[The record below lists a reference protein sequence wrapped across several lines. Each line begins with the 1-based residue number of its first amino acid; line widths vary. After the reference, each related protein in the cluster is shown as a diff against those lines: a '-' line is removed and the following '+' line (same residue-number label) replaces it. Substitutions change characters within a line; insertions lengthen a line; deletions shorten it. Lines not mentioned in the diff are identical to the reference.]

1 MTIASELDSAIGP
14 QSRRAFLQAMGAT
27 GVALFAQR
35 AWSGALPE
43 SVP

>member
-35 AWSGALPE
+35 AWSAALPE